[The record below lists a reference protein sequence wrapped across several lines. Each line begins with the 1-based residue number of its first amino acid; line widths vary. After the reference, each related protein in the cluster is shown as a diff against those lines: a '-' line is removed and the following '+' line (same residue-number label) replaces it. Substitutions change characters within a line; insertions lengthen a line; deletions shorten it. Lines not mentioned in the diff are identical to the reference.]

1 MEKIKLD
8 SYLPQ
13 FIKLN
18 SRERGKILMSIHIFD
33 KNMSLLTQ
41 DKIKKID
48 KGNYAKTEIYMLK
61 DTITKIK
68 I

>member
-41 DKIKKID
+41 DKIKID